1 MNFCFILN
9 SFYLGNF
16 FLHFTRKYQWISK
29 ISVPFRVL
37 INWGRNWNFSHQF
50 WNQKSNNLHYKTLVP
65 WANETND
72 LATLQENRRIDWMG
86 FYKEFFE
93 ERITVGTRVS
103 TGRDIPGQTG
113 TGRPVVPLSWDKKNS
128 LSRCPFVPGQ
138 KKFLVPVSRC
148 PGTRAGANV
157 PGQIPLSRP
166 IPGQND

>member
-65 WANETND
+65 WANGTND
-72 LATLQENRRIDWMG
+72 LATLQENRRIDWIG

-113 TGRPVVPLSWDKKNS
+113 TGRPVVPLSWDKKILVLVS
-128 LSRCPFVPGQ
+128 L
-138 KKFLVPVSRC
+138 C
-148 PGTRAGANV
+148 PGTRAGAKILGQTPLSRDV
-157 PGQIPLSRP
+157 PGQSEFIFT
-166 IPGQND
+166 